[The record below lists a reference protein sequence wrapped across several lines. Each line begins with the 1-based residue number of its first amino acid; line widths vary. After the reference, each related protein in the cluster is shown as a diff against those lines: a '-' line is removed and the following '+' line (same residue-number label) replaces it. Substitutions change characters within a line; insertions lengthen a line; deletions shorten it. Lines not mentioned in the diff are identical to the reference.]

1 MNSNFEKI
9 SLETLAL
16 VALETE
22 VNIGKLKGF
31 KVHRL
36 NNNDIRC
43 LEIPR
48 NLIRSIKNEKNI
60 NNSGIYF
67 LINDD
72 NNSLYVG
79 QATDILNRLTD
90 HNREEKDFT
99 KAIIFISDTN
109 LLSKTFIDYL
119 EWHYISEL
127 KNGKSWK
134 MMNKDERNKKP
145 NVTNFEEIK
154 LLNLISD
161 IDILL
166 FCAGITLTETKN
178 INKSNEVFSCNKAK
192 SIFENGKIT
201 ILSDSV
207 LPLITGKKEKMD
219 VNTNYYNENYKTL
232 QSMEN
237 ELIDWEKNSII
248 KRDNLEYKVLID
260 IKSLSPSRASN
271 FAKGYYTSS
280 GWEDWKNQKGET
292 LDKVYRK

>member
-99 KAIIFISDTN
+99 KAKRLQQLQGREDTTASVPYERISQCLARERETRHRRKTN
-109 LLSKTFIDYL
+109 K
-119 EWHYISEL
+119 
-127 KNGKSWK
+127 
-134 MMNKDERNKKP
+134 ERETW
-145 NVTNFEEIK
+145 VC
-154 LLNLISD
+154 
-161 IDILL
+161 IL
-166 FCAGITLTETKN
+166 
-178 INKSNEVFSCNKAK
+178 
-192 SIFENGKIT
+192 
-201 ILSDSV
+201 
-207 LPLITGKKEKMD
+207 
-219 VNTNYYNENYKTL
+219 
-232 QSMEN
+232 
-237 ELIDWEKNSII
+237 
-248 KRDNLEYKVLID
+248 
-260 IKSLSPSRASN
+260 
-271 FAKGYYTSS
+271 
-280 GWEDWKNQKGET
+280 
-292 LDKVYRK
+292 